1 MIVMGNGSV
10 PGEHVMIDPDEAR
23 LSKLAKS
30 VLAMPHKRREE
41 SKIGRGKKGSDARI
55 ALSAKRRMDTFG
67 RPSEQMAVFDFEKLS
82 DGTVICHDPY
92 LLNIDGSAV
101 RIAS

>member
-1 MIVMGNGSV
+1 MT
-10 PGEHVMIDPDEAR
+10 DPDEIQLA
-23 LSKLAKS
+23 KLAKS
-30 VLAMPHKRREE
+30 VLAMPHRKREE
-41 SKIGRGKKGSDARI
+41 SKVGITRRAGADDRVAM
-55 ALSAKRRMDTFG
+55 SAKRRIAAFG
-67 RPSEQMAVFDFEKLS
+67 HPPEQMAVFDFEKQL